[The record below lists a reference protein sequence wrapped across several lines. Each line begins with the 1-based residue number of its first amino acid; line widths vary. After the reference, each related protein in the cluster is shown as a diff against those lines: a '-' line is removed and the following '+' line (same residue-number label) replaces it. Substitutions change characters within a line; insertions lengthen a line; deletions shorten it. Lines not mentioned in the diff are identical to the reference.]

1 MADNSSGGYC
11 RPASEAE
18 VPAQIREVAERTIG
32 QAEDGFSAFHLSCKQ
47 VRFDDPNPTADLSLK
62 ALLLTEREHEITDPL
77 PFCLIH
83 TPDRP
88 WIR

>member
-1 MADNSSGGYC
+1 MRMGAHMADNSSGGYC

-62 ALLLTEREHEITDPL
+62 ALLLTERNMKSRTRS
-77 PFCLIH
+77 
-83 TPDRP
+83 RP
-88 WIR
+88 A